1 MGLCYLWMI
10 RKDFVYLLHVF
21 LTYGTRDRCIEINF
35 QLLPVLMHVLNE
47 SGKNRI
53 WPVSMTLNSAVTRT
67 EQINDMTINN
77 IIHVTLIYFLPLIKR
92 VPQFDKGKTLPWE
105 RERWGGE
112 RYHGESHPAI
122 STFFWYNF
130 CVQREREREREEK
143 KYEKAISLPF
153 SKILKCAYLW
163 GESQ

>member
-1 MGLCYLWMI
+1 MNVPQRLCLPFARVLDIWDTWQV
-10 RKDFVYLLHVF
+10 R
-21 LTYGTRDRCIEINF
+21 RDQF
-35 QLLPVLMHVLNE
+35 SVA
-47 SGKNRI
+47 SGVDACLEWIWKNRI
-53 WPVSMTLNSAVTRT
+53 WPVSMTLNSAVTHT

-130 CVQREREREREEK
+130 CVQRERERGK
-143 KYEKAISLPF
+143 KIWEGYLPPLF
-153 SKILKCAYLW
+153 KNFEMCLFMGRKSIRLTQW
-163 GESQ
+163 Q